1 MENGMTKAADF
12 RRFGLLAFAAA
23 VTVGLSAGGA
33 AAQSGKPWRHG
44 IIEPKSDSGILMMA
58 SQRKFFDKVG
68 LNVEMVKV
76 KNDQIGL
83 KAALAGEL
91 DSYEGGP
98 GGAIVADSRGVDVKV
113 IGCSW
118 LTVPHGIFVHNDINS
133 MAELKGKTIAISAPG
148 SFPDILARA
157 ALAKFKVPQDQ
168 VKFATVGGDLDRYKA
183 LVAGVVQAAVVSGE
197 YLPLAEKQKIK
208 MLVSGR
214 EALPDFV
221 RVCSMA
227 TAKRLKERPDD
238 AAKFIAGEILALRYA
253 VKNKAETV
261 KVAQE
266 VAGIKPD
273 DPRPAFIFDLAM
285 KQQAIGTE
293 MPIPMD
299 KMAWLQNEL
308 IHLGTV
314 KTAMDVNKF
323 VDTKP
328 REAALKLIDKTH

>member
-1 MENGMTKAADF
+1 MAGFADI
-12 RRFGLLAFAAA
+12 RRFGSMVVAAA
-23 VTVGLSAGGA
+23 MAVAVTGGIASA
-33 AAQSGKPWRHG
+33 QTGKPWRHG
-44 IIEPKSDSGILMMA
+44 VIEPKADAGILMMA
-58 SQRKFFDKVG
+58 SQRHFFEKVG
-68 LNVEMVKV
+68 LNVEIVKV

-118 LTVPHGIFVHNDINS
+118 LTVPHGIFVHDDITAMS
-133 MAELKGKTIAISAPG
+133 QLKGKTIAISAPG
-148 SFPDILARA
+148 SFPDILARG
-157 ALAKFKVPQDQ
+157 ALAKFKVPEDS

-183 LVAGVVQAAVVSGE
+183 LVAHVVDAAVVSGE

-208 MLVSGR
+208 MLVSGA

-227 TAKRLKERPDD
+227 TEKRLKERPDD

-266 VAGIKPD
+266 VSGIKPD

-285 KQQAIGTE
+285 KQHAIGTE

-308 IHLGTV
+308 IHLGKV
-314 KTAMDVNKF
+314 KKAMDVSKF
-323 VDTKP
+323 VDNAP
-328 REAALKLIDKTH
+328 REAALKLLEKKTQ